1 MPGIFIS
8 YRREDTAGHAGRIFD
23 RLRETFGRDKVFMDV
38 AAIEPG
44 VDFVEAIDR
53 AVGSC
58 DVLLVI
64 IGKQWLSC
72 HDAAGRNR
80 LDDPK
85 DFIRLETATAL
96 RRNIRVIPVLV
107 QGASMPGE
115 GDLPDELK
123 KLARRQATE
132 ISDSHWDASFGQLIE
147 TLQKL
152 LSDAAKPAQPD
163 TEETP
168 HAPLPSA
175 EKRQPPAPAPLPSSP
190 YRRTWIISAIAA
202 MVGVLAGLLFMI
214 GPDKVAVP
222 DLSGLSLDEA
232 AARLEQAKLRPG
244 EVRHRPSERP
254 PGSVIEQD
262 PAPGSKLAPESAVN
276 LVLAEMGPERET
288 PPDLPMAE
296 VPRLVGQPLDSALL
310 RLERA
315 GLKGVKA
322 AQMQTGD
329 TPEGIVIEQVPRV
342 GAMLPRGETVE
353 LVIAVRPPEPELV
366 TIPDVTGLEV
376 KRAVTVLKSA
386 GLIAE
391 PRIERVETTKAEP
404 GTVLRQRPQPG
415 SRVRFNETVA
425 LVYAVAPPH

>member
-85 DFIRLETATAL
+85 DFIRLETASAL

-107 QGASMPGE
+107 QGATMPGE
-115 GDLPDELK
+115 GDLPDDLK
-123 KLARRQATE
+123 KLARRQAAE
-132 ISDSHWDASFGQLIE
+132 ISDSHWDASFERLIE

-152 LSDAAKPAQPD
+152 LSEAAKPAQPG
-163 TEETP
+163 TAEAPNAPTPSEEKRAPPTP
-168 HAPLPSA
+168 VPLPL
-175 EKRQPPAPAPLPSSP
+175 RPH
-190 YRRTWIISAIAA
+190 RRTWIISAIAA
-202 MVGVLAGLLFMI
+202 VAVALAGLLFMI
-214 GPDKVAVP
+214 GPDRVAVP
-222 DLSGLSLDEA
+222 DLLGLSRDEA
-232 AARLEQAKLRPG
+232 AARLEQANLRPG
-244 EVRHRPSERP
+244 EVRHRPAERP

-262 PAPGSKLAPESAVN
+262 PAPGSKLAPQSAVN
-276 LVLAEMGPERET
+276 LVLAENGM
-288 PPDLPMAE
+288 MIE
-296 VPRLVGQPLDSALL
+296 VPRLVGQPLDRALL
-310 RLERA
+310 LLERI

-322 AQMQTGD
+322 AQKQTGD
-329 TPEGIVIEQVPRV
+329 TPEGIVIEQVPPGGR
-342 GAMLPRGETVE
+342 
-353 LVIAVRPPEPELV
+353 IAAARRN
-366 TIPDVTGLEV
+366 G
-376 KRAVTVLKSA
+376 
-386 GLIAE
+386 
-391 PRIERVETTKAEP
+391 
-404 GTVLRQRPQPG
+404 
-415 SRVRFNETVA
+415 
-425 LVYAVAPPH
+425 

>member
-85 DFIRLETATAL
+85 DFIRLETAAAL

-107 QGASMPGE
+107 QGATMPGE
-115 GDLPDELK
+115 GDLPDDLK

-132 ISDSHWDASFGQLIE
+132 ISDSHWDASFEQLIE

-152 LSDAAKPAQPD
+152 LSEAAKPAQLG
-163 TEETP
+163 TAEAP
-168 HAPLPSA
+168 HAPTPSA
-175 EKRQPPAPAPLPSSP
+175 ENRQPPTPVSLPLSP
-190 YRRTWIISAIAA
+190 RTWIISAIAA
-202 MVGVLAGLLFMI
+202 VVVVLAGLLFMI
-214 GPDKVAVP
+214 GADKVTVP
-222 DLSGLSLDEA
+222 ELVGLSLDEA

-244 EVRHRPSERP
+244 MVSPRPSERP

-276 LVLAEMGPERET
+276 LVLAEDGM
-288 PPDLPMAE
+288 LAE
-296 VPRLVGQPLDSALL
+296 VPRLVGQPLDRALL
-310 RLERA
+310 LLERA
-315 GLKGVKA
+315 GLKGVEA
-322 AQMQTGD
+322 AQKQTGD

-353 LVIAVRPPEPELV
+353 LVVAVRPPEPEMV
-366 TIPDVTGLEV
+366 TIPDVTGLDV
-376 KRAVTVLKSA
+376 KRAVTVLKDA
-386 GLIAE
+386 GLSAR
-391 PRIERVETTKAEP
+391 PRIERVETTKAKP
-404 GTVLRQRPQPG
+404 GTVLRQSLKPG
-415 SRVRFNETVA
+415 SQVRANEAVS
-425 LVYAVAPPH
+425 LVYAVAPAH